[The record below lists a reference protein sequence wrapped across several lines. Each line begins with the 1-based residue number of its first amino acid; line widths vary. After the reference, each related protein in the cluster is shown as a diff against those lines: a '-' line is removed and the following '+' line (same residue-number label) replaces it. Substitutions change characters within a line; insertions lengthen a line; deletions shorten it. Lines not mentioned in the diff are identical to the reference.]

1 MPARASS
8 LFWRV
13 FAVNTGLLALIAV
26 VLIASPVTIS
36 APIKLAQALLIV
48 VGLAV
53 TVAANAFLLRRAFKP
68 LERLAER
75 MDMVDLLRP
84 GQRLR
89 VVRDD
94 EVGRVVH
101 AFNKMLDR
109 LESERQQSGRRVL
122 AAQEAERVGIARDLH
137 DEVGQVLTGV
147 LLQLDSI
154 AEAAPDH
161 REDLD
166 EAKSTVRRALDEVRR
181 ISSELRPE
189 MLEHLGLVSALTEL
203 TSTFGRVS
211 NIQVE
216 RRFDQSLPKLAPETE
231 LAVYRIAQESL
242 TNIARHAQA
251 NRVTITLERATDSV
265 VLRVVDDGRGFD
277 GRPEEHGGLR
287 SMRERALLIEGAL
300 AIKPA
305 AGGGVEVRLEVPAAR
320 VGSGE
325 GLMPIPIVTRIL
337 IADDFPIVRSGLRK
351 VLDAKPDFEVVAE
364 AEDGHEAVE
373 KAISEDVDLVILDI
387 SMPRM
392 TGIQAAAELQKR
404 KPEIKV
410 LMLSMHDSEQFLF
423 EALKAGASG
432 YVLKSGADTDIVDAV
447 RAAMRGDSFLYPS
460 AVTSLVRDYVERGG
474 RGEEQFDVLTPR
486 ELEVLKLIAEAYTSK
501 QIATMLF
508 ISIKTVERH
517 RQNILD
523 KLGMRDR
530 VELTRYAIRRG
541 LIQP

>member
-1 MPARASS
+1 MPAGIS
-8 LFWRV
+8 LYWRV
-13 FAVNTGLLALIAV
+13 FAVNAGLLALIAI

-36 APIKLAQALLIV
+36 APIKLAQALLIIF
-48 VGLAV
+48 GLAV

-68 LERLAER
+68 LDRLAER
-75 MDMVDLLRP
+75 MNTVDLLRP

-89 VVRDD
+89 VARDD

-154 AEAAPDH
+154 AGAAPDQ

-189 MLEHLGLVSALTEL
+189 MLEHLGLVSALTDL

-211 NIQVE
+211 NIQIE
-216 RRFDQSLPKLAPETE
+216 RRFDQTLPKLAPETE
-231 LAVYRIAQESL
+231 LAIYRIAQESL

-251 NRVTITLERATDSV
+251 THVTITLEHAGDSV
-265 VLRVVDDGRGFD
+265 VLHVADDGRGFD

-305 AGGGVEVRLEVPAAR
+305 PEGGVEVRLEVPAGRLEAP
-320 VGSGE
+320 VG
-325 GLMPIPIVTRIL
+325 
-337 IADDFPIVRSGLRK
+337 A
-351 VLDAKPDFEVVAE
+351 
-364 AEDGHEAVE
+364 
-373 KAISEDVDLVILDI
+373 
-387 SMPRM
+387 
-392 TGIQAAAELQKR
+392 
-404 KPEIKV
+404 
-410 LMLSMHDSEQFLF
+410 
-423 EALKAGASG
+423 
-432 YVLKSGADTDIVDAV
+432 
-447 RAAMRGDSFLYPS
+447 
-460 AVTSLVRDYVERGG
+460 
-474 RGEEQFDVLTPR
+474 
-486 ELEVLKLIAEAYTSK
+486 
-501 QIATMLF
+501 
-508 ISIKTVERH
+508 
-517 RQNILD
+517 
-523 KLGMRDR
+523 
-530 VELTRYAIRRG
+530 
-541 LIQP
+541 